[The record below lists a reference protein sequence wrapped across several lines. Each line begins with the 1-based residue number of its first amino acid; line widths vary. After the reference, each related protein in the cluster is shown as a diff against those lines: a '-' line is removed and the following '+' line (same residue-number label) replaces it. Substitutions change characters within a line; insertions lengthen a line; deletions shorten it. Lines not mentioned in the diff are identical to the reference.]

1 MDFRRPDFKVVAR
14 KQPATKYDI
23 IWPTIKLS
31 NGHTIV
37 MIRQIHMVELNNQ
50 IQMSRQRK
58 KTTHLLALASAA
70 ATRLEQISSSAKP
83 TLRVTSTWMNAG
95 INAWEIRELHH
106 LEIERESLFVQG
118 NVMLGMNII
127 RISSSTIAR
136 FSSNQKS
143 VGLKG
148 REVVIGK
155 VPNPNTGIRHHQLV
169 YWYYALQ
176 ILPPQVYAWNSRVDG
191 NNLVSAESIVMIKCK
206 VYPSPK
212 SRSVS
217 AARLDQNMFA
227 IFSNSEIKGDCS
239 QILSFRNLHYC
250 KDIELAMPRTQL
262 HVDEAEQLVDSSQF
276 ARGPA
281 VSRE

>member
-1 MDFRRPDFKVVAR
+1 MQKRI
-14 KQPATKYDI
+14 Y
-23 IWPTIKLS
+23 
-31 NGHTIV
+31 
-37 MIRQIHMVELNNQ
+37 
-50 IQMSRQRK
+50 
-58 KTTHLLALASAA
+58 
-70 ATRLEQISSSAKP
+70 SSSLEAVLYTTRAVISDGGVFGSILSGSRCLLQTP
-83 TLRVTSTWMNAG
+83 SV
-95 INAWEIRELHH
+95 LHDASKIKKCH
-106 LEIERESLFVQG
+106 DSLY
-118 NVMLGMNII
+118 NKADILTMNI
-127 RISSSTIAR
+127 
-136 FSSNQKS
+136 
-143 VGLKG
+143 G